1 MVDGYGSFVSINV
14 FFIKQDTDSMSF
26 IFTAGNYNTFTV
38 VLVTSDKDSGQGSAD
53 TDSTL
58 PPMNLQQPTLTD
70 QDEPSITTSG
80 D

>member
-1 MVDGYGSFVSINV
+1 MSPPVFLIFVMVDGNGAMAASCSFLH
-14 FFIKQDTDSMSF
+14 
-26 IFTAGNYNTFTV
+26 TAGNYNTFTV
-38 VLVTSDKDSGQGSAD
+38 VFVTSDKDSGQGSAD

-70 QDEPSITTSG
+70 QDEPSITTSC

>member
-1 MVDGYGSFVSINV
+1 MSSIH
-14 FFIKQDTDSMSF
+14 
-26 IFTAGNYNTFTV
+26 TAGNYNTFTV

-58 PPMNLQQPTLTD
+58 QPINLQQPTLTD
-70 QDEPSITTSG
+70 QDEPSITNSY